1 MDIPKKRS
9 LCQIGDK
16 KSLKCIKIQV
26 KIEQIA
32 AKSSKIFACG
42 ATNTENRY
50 NFFTFWYKNRGR
62 RPRKFLG

>member
-1 MDIPKKRS
+1 MDISKKRS
-9 LCQIGDK
+9 LGQIGDK

-50 NFFTFWYKNRGR
+50 NFLKFWYKNRGR
-62 RPRKFLG
+62 RPRNFLG